1 MRLAIGSLI
10 VVLALAGWLRAGHH
24 RAFPSGGGAACPR
37 VSVSRRSTVSR
48 RLTAWVVIVVMTPFF
63 AASSRAEEKTP
74 LVKDLT
80 AVIALH
86 GQSCGQVVS
95 AVRQSES
102 DYLALCEDGKR
113 YHVFTNATGRVVVEK
128 Q

>member
-1 MRLAIGSLI
+1 
-10 VVLALAGWLRAGHH
+10 
-24 RAFPSGGGAACPR
+24 
-37 VSVSRRSTVSR
+37 VST
-48 RLTAWVVIVVMTPFF
+48 RLTAWAVIAMMTPLF
-63 AASSRAEEKTP
+63 ADSSRAAENTP

-86 GQSCGQVVS
+86 GQVCQVVS

-102 DYLALCEDGKR
+102 DYLASCEDGKR
-113 YHVFTNATGRVVVEK
+113 YRVFANAEGRVVVEK

>member
-1 MRLAIGSLI
+1 M
-10 VVLALAGWLRAGHH
+10 
-24 RAFPSGGGAACPR
+24 
-37 VSVSRRSTVSR
+37 ST
-48 RLTAWVVIVVMTPFF
+48 RLTAWAVIAMMTPLF
-63 AASSRAEEKTP
+63 ADSSRAAENTP

-86 GQSCGQVVS
+86 GQVCQVVS

-102 DYLALCEDGKR
+102 DYLASCEDGKR
-113 YHVFTNATGRVVVEK
+113 YRVFTNAKGRVVVEK